1 MWRKIA
7 SFPLKGIEEGL
18 KLHSQLVMDSI
29 ELLSDLIEKC
39 QCYDWDSVRAT
50 AEKIAFIEREADDVK
65 RGVEVK
71 LYRGILFVGLKED
84 FLRLLE
90 AIDQIADRAKEASRA
105 LASRAPDRGEME
117 EIGDCS
123 EKVKEMIYG
132 TIDIVKILIKAIE
145 MINKDKN
152 ETLNL
157 AHEIEK
163 YEERLD
169 DVKLEALRR
178 LTVREKKTSPLTY
191 LQIRDFIFLLDM
203 IADAA
208 ENASDI
214 ITAMIVKSG
223 A

>member
-1 MWRKIA
+1 M
-7 SFPLKGIEEGL
+7 
-18 KLHSQLVMDSI
+18 
-29 ELLSDLIEKC
+29 
-39 QCYDWDSVRAT
+39 
-50 AEKIAFIEREADDVK
+50 
-65 RGVEVK
+65 
-71 LYRGILFVGLKED
+71 
-84 FLRLLE
+84 
-90 AIDQIADRAKEASRA
+90 
-105 LASRAPDRGEME
+105 
-117 EIGDCS
+117 
-123 EKVKEMIYG
+123 
-132 TIDIVKILIKAIE
+132 
-145 MINKDKN
+145 
-152 ETLNL
+152 NL

>member
-1 MWRKIA
+1 
-7 SFPLKGIEEGL
+7 L
-18 KLHSQLVMDSI
+18 
-29 ELLSDLIEKC
+29 
-39 QCYDWDSVRAT
+39 
-50 AEKIAFIEREADDVK
+50 
-65 RGVEVK
+65 
-71 LYRGILFVGLKED
+71 
-84 FLRLLE
+84 
-90 AIDQIADRAKEASRA
+90 
-105 LASRAPDRGEME
+105 
-117 EIGDCS
+117 
-123 EKVKEMIYG
+123 
-132 TIDIVKILIKAIE
+132 
-145 MINKDKN
+145 INKNKN
-152 ETLNL
+152 EALNL

-178 LTVREKKTSPLTY
+178 LAVREKRTSPLTY